1 MNPVDY
7 ALLTTDDLIQ
17 RFIDQADHI
26 GTVVPLQVKVPLT
39 GDEFKRGAH
48 VLHAIADQ
56 LRARKPIAEIR
67 ARLFQNESV
76 SVRAWSGTLLHS
88 VDPEWAG
95 ASSRGVYHG
104 LTTLEVLA
112 WRRRILQRPRQ
123 KPDLQKMSTTQL
135 VESFVDACE
144 RCYGTTRFL
153 TDEESGGVKMTAYN
167 KVMGEVHTI
176 ARELHRRSE
185 LQALVPLFD
194 HPIITVREEAAGYCL
209 PVATEQAIATLEA
222 VEATKVDPEFMAA
235 SFTLDRWRDGT
246 YGPFKIFPRPTQT

>member
-1 MNPVDY
+1 MTATDY
-7 ALLTTDDLIQ
+7 SHLTTNNLLQ
-17 RFIDQADHI
+17 RFTDTAKRAGWIFTADKTKLLPTPQRAMLMLQMQALGAELRNREPIEKIRELFVDQDPD
-26 GTVVPLQVKVPLT
+26 V
-39 GDEFKRGAH
+39 RGWAGGQF
-48 VLHAIADQ
+48 L
-56 LRARKPIAEIR
+56 
-67 ARLFQNESV
+67 
-76 SVRAWSGTLLHS
+76 S
-88 VDPEWAG
+88 VDPEWADATLTG
-95 ASSRGVYHG
+95 LFRS
-104 LTTLEVLA
+104 LTTQEVLA
-112 WRRRILQRPRQ
+112 WRRRILQRRPQ

-135 VESFVDACE
+135 VDSFVDTCE

-167 KVMGEVHTI
+167 KVMDEVHTI

-209 PVATEQAIATLEA
+209 LVATEQAIATLEA
-222 VEATKVDPEFMAA
+222 VEATKDNPEFMAA